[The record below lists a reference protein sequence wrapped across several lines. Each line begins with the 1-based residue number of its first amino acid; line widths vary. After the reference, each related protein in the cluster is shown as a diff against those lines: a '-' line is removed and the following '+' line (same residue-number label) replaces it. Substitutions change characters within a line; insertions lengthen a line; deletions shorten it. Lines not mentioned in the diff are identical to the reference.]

1 MKIVHKSLLIGL
13 ACLAFAACSKKQS
26 SGDFLVT
33 FNADFKEEL
42 TGLHVSNASY
52 AVFSH
57 DTVILQDSFSAKG
70 SGTNSDSPFLIG
82 SVTKVFTALAVMQL
96 YEEGK
101 VDLDKPVNEYVHDL
115 HIRQR
120 FPESA
125 PVTLRAVL
133 THHAG
138 IPSDIFLDKFSK
150 TPEDFNTV
158 LDYLNTQYTCY
169 PAGKTRAYS
178 NLGYALLG
186 IVIERVS
193 GMKYEEYIVR
203 NIFEPL
209 RMNSSGFYYDYDS
222 QRQLSAAFDDKGN
235 PKSELPIYDK
245 PAGAIYSTVNDMI
258 RFGRSF
264 IDGKETLLKNT
275 TLEQMFE
282 LQNHDNLLD
291 LDHRSAICF
300 NYKNKAYELGR
311 LLEHGG
317 ATLYHRAQFVIA
329 PDAGLASVLLSDS
342 PNGKDNAW
350 RLDEQL
356 MVEYC
361 RAAGVYP
368 DRTKNREKIIQLTPV
383 SSKNL
388 MSFTGT
394 YAMPGL
400 VCRLDWKNNSL
411 SPTINGQNFYLAR
424 HDSNS
429 FVPAKRFL
437 GRMFRSKKMYLLL
450 EEINGEKHFIQAM
463 PWGGLNIIGTQVVP
477 KPIPEA
483 WQSRTGEYRVA
494 NAGRKDAA
502 MIEKMNITIE
512 DGFVILRYGFNPE
525 MGIEQDATVAL
536 DLVNDTEAFVLGYGR
551 GGGESVVFQPDG
563 NSFRFMGIKFDKIP
577 GSHE

>member
-1 MKIVHKSLLIGL
+1 MKTADKSLLIGF
-13 ACLAFAACSKKQS
+13 ACLVFTACSNKHH

-42 TGLHVSNASY
+42 AGLHVSNASY
-52 AVFSH
+52 AVLSQ
-57 DTVILQDSFSAKG
+57 DSIILQDCFSATG
-70 SGTNSDSPFLIG
+70 AGTNMDSPFLIG
-82 SVTKVFTALAVMQL
+82 SVTKVFTAVALMQL

-101 VDLDKPVNEYVHDL
+101 VDLDKPVNEYVHDFQ
-115 HIRQR
+115 IRQR

-138 IPSDIFLDKFSK
+138 IPSDIFLEKFSK
-150 TPEDFNTV
+150 KPEDFNTV

-169 PAGKTRAYS
+169 PAGKIRAYS

-193 GMKYEEYIVR
+193 GMKYEEYIAR
-203 NIFEPL
+203 NIFKPL
-209 RMNSSGFYYDYDS
+209 GMNSSGFYQDYDS
-222 QRQLSAAFDDKGN
+222 QMQLSAAFDDKGN
-235 PKSELPIYDK
+235 PKTELPIYDK
-245 PAGAIYSTVNDMI
+245 PAGAIYSTLNDMI
-258 RFGRSF
+258 RFARSF
-264 IDGKETLLKNT
+264 IDGKEVLLNNITLA
-275 TLEQMFE
+275 QMYE

-300 NYKNKAYELGR
+300 SYKNKAYEIGR

-317 ATLYHRAQFVIA
+317 ATMYHRAQLVIA
-329 PDAGLASVLLSDS
+329 PDAGLASVILSDS

-350 RLDEQL
+350 RLYEQL

-361 RAAGVYP
+361 RAAGIYP
-368 DRTKNREKIIQLTPV
+368 DRTKNREKIIQLTPI
-383 SSKNL
+383 STRNL
-388 MSFTGT
+388 ESYAGT

-400 VCRLDWKNNSL
+400 VCRLDWKNDNL
-411 SPTINGQNFYLAR
+411 SPTINGQNFYLAP

-450 EEINGEKHFIQAM
+450 EEIDGEKHFIQAM
-463 PWGGLNIIGTQVVP
+463 PWGGLNIIGTQFVP
-477 KPIPEA
+477 EPISEV
-483 WQSRTGEYRVA
+483 WQNRTGDYRVA
-494 NAGRKDAA
+494 NAGSEDVP
-502 MIEKMNITIE
+502 MIDRMNITVE

-525 MGIEQDATVAL
+525 MGIEQDAAIAL
-536 DLVNDTEAFVLGYGR
+536 DLVNDAEAFVLGYGR

-563 NSFRFMGIKFDKIP
+563 NSFRFMGLKFDKITD
-577 GSHE
+577 

>member
-1 MKIVHKSLLIGL
+1 MKIVHKSLLIGF

-42 TGLHVSNASY
+42 AGLHVSNASY
-52 AVFSH
+52 ALFSQ
-57 DTVILQDSFSAKG
+57 DSVILQDSFSATG

-82 SVTKVFTALAVMQL
+82 SVTKVFTAVAVMQL

-101 VDLDKPVNEYVHDL
+101 VDLNKPVNEYVPDFQ
-115 HIRQR
+115 IRQR

-150 TPEDFNTV
+150 TPEDFNTL

-169 PAGKTRAYS
+169 PAGKIRAYS

-193 GMKYEEYIVR
+193 GMKYEEYIAR

-209 RMNSSGFYYDYDS
+209 GMNSSGFYIDYDS
-222 QRQLSAAFDDKGN
+222 QRHLSAAFDDKGN
-235 PKSELPIYDK
+235 PQTELPIYDK

-264 IDGKETLLKNT
+264 IDGKEVLLKNAS
-275 TLEQMFE
+275 LEQMFE

-291 LDHRSAICF
+291 LDFRSAICF
-300 NYKNKAYELGR
+300 SYKNKAYELGR

-317 ATLYHRAQFVIA
+317 ATLYHRAQLAIA

-350 RLDEQL
+350 RLNEQL

-361 RAAGVYP
+361 TAAGIYP
-368 DRTKNREKIIQLTPV
+368 DRTKNREKIIQLTPI

-388 MSFTGT
+388 KSYTGT

-400 VCRLDWKNNSL
+400 VCRIDWKNDNL
-411 SPTINGQNFYLAR
+411 SPTISGQNFYLAP

-437 GRMFRSKKMYLLL
+437 GRMFRSRKMYLLL

-463 PWGGLNIIGTQVVP
+463 PWGGLNIIGTQFVP
-477 KPIPEA
+477 QPIPEV
-483 WQSRTGEYRVA
+483 WQNRTGEYRVA
-494 NAGRKDAA
+494 NAGSEDVQIIDR
-502 MIEKMNITIE
+502 MNITLE

-525 MGIEQDATVAL
+525 LSFGQDASVAL
-536 DLVNDTEAFVLGYGR
+536 DLVNEAEAFVLGYGR
-551 GGGESVVFQPDG
+551 GSGESVVFQPDG
-563 NSFRFMGIKFDKIP
+563 RSFRFMGVKFDKITD
-577 GSHE
+577 

>member
-1 MKIVHKSLLIGL
+1 MKIVRKSLLIGF
-13 ACLAFAACSKKQS
+13 ACLVFAACSNKQS
-26 SGDFLVT
+26 SGDYLVT

-42 TGLHVSNASY
+42 AGLHVSNASY
-52 AVFSH
+52 ALFSH
-57 DTVILQDSFSAKG
+57 DTIILQDSFSATG
-70 SGTNSDSPFLIG
+70 SGTDSNSPFLIG
-82 SVTKVFTALAVMQL
+82 SVTKVFTAVAVMQL

-101 VDLDKPVNEYVHDL
+101 VDLDKPVKEYVHDFN
-115 HIRQR
+115 IRQR

-138 IPSDIFLDKFSK
+138 IPSDIYLDKFSK
-150 TPEDFNTV
+150 TPEDFNTL
-158 LDYLNTQYTCY
+158 LDYLNAQYTCY
-169 PAGKTRAYS
+169 PAGQIRAYS

-193 GMKYEEYIVR
+193 GMKYEEYIER

-209 RMNSSGFYYDYDS
+209 GMNSSGFYFDYDS
-222 QRQLSAAFDDKGN
+222 QKQLSVAYDEKGN
-235 PKSELPIYDK
+235 PRTELPIYDK

-264 IDGKETLLKNT
+264 IDGREVLLKNI
-275 TLEQMFE
+275 TLEQMYE

-300 NYKNKAYELGR
+300 SYKNKAYELGR

-317 ATLYHRAQFVIA
+317 ATLFHRAQLVIA

-342 PNGKDNAW
+342 PKGKDNAW

-361 RAAGVYP
+361 RAAGIYP
-368 DRTKNREKIIQLTPV
+368 DRTMNREKIMQLTPI
-383 SSKNL
+383 STKNL
-388 MSFTGT
+388 ESFKGT

-400 VCRLDWKNNSL
+400 VCRLDWKNNNL
-411 SPTINGQNFYLAR
+411 SPTINGQNFYLAP

-437 GRMFRSKKMYLLL
+437 GRMFKSKKIYLLL

-463 PWGGLNIIGTQVVP
+463 PWGGLNIIGTQFVP
-477 KPIPEA
+477 EPISEV
-483 WQSRTGEYRVA
+483 WQNRTGDYAVA
-494 NAGRKDAA
+494 NTGSKDSA
-502 MIEKMNITIE
+502 MIEKMNITVA
-512 DGFVILRYGFNPE
+512 DGFVILRYGFIPE
-525 MGIEQDATVAL
+525 ISPGQDASVAL
-536 DLVNDTEAFVLGYGR
+536 DLVNDDEAFVLGYGR

-563 NSFRFMGIKFDKIP
+563 SSFQFMGMKFDKIP
-577 GSHE
+577 D